1 MIGGINSNL
10 NQPVFQP
17 SLNQQ
22 QRQEIKNKGEID
34 LMHYITNF
42 MKLFS
47 AWESHVYK
55 DGREEIE
62 LSKSIISNFR
72 MIYFGLTT
80 LELNENEKNN
90 IKKISKEFSNL
101 MLFSPISNIKIEKA
115 EEYFEY
121 IFKILTEHGF
131 IKVSELDCLKY
142 NVVEYKNRLLEKYE
156 KINEKK
162 VKNKNN
168 SDEEE
173 IKNIINTT
181 DTDIVPVPTENIKD
195 VKKEKEEI
203 IIETLNFDH
212 VPSYGMAFNYFL
224 FLKEYLE
231 RTINND
237 LSRSQ
242 KLDMLFQIDST
253 ISSYDNLSI
262 VKEKIKLCDNVL
274 LRIDNKQNLEITY
287 DYFTNNLYYLLS
299 TTVAKITS
307 LTKITLKA
315 ENEK

>member
-1 MIGGINSNL
+1 MVNSTSSNL
-10 NQPVFQP
+10 NQTAFQS

-34 LMHYITNF
+34 LMHYITSF
-42 MKLFS
+42 IKSFS
-47 AWESHVYK
+47 AWKSQIYK
-55 DGREEIE
+55 DGREERE
-62 LSKSIISNFR
+62 LSKYIITNFNV
-72 MIYFGLTT
+72 IYFGLLT

-90 IKKISKEFSNL
+90 IKTIQKDFSNL
-101 MLFSPISNIKIEKA
+101 MLFSPISNIKNEKA
-115 EEYFEY
+115 EEYFED

-142 NVVEYKNRLLEKYE
+142 NVIEYKKRLLEKFE
-156 KINEKK
+156 KIDKKK

-181 DTDIVPVPTENIKD
+181 DTSIVPVPTENIKD
-195 VKKEKEEI
+195 VEKEKEEI

-242 KLDMLFQIDST
+242 QLDVLSQIDST

-262 VKEKIKLCDNVL
+262 IKEKIKLCDNVL

-307 LTKITLKA
+307 ITKITLKA